1 MWLLTDITEQSIRQC
16 SVLSEFS
23 CNASDE
29 FTFRLKL
36 IVSPPASNMFGKRPI
51 VDKLSA
57 GGSWM
62 DWIPCLQIQEFYF
75 HLCSFSKA
83 LLTLQFEWENSC
95 NLKDLCNIT
104 SWWTI
109 VKLAFLR
116 VTYVCLCLYLCF
128 FILDFFTFLF
138 SQHSNYIGN
147 CLELGLQNKDVA
159 QLHAA
164 SFLNWDICKCTI
176 TILFCMKMHHIVSCL
191 HLVLAFLLCF
201 LHRIN
206 L

>member
-36 IVSPPASNMFGKRPI
+36 IVSPPTSNMFGKRPI

-75 HLCSFSKA
+75 YLCSFSKA

-109 VKLAFLR
+109 VKLAFFLSYIR
-116 VTYVCLCLYLCF
+116 LFVFVLVFLYTWFFLHFYFHNIQITLETVWSSGYKIKTLLSYMQQAFQTGIFVNAPSQYFSVWKCTTLCL
-128 FILDFFTFLF
+128 
-138 SQHSNYIGN
+138 
-147 CLELGLQNKDVA
+147 
-159 QLHAA
+159 A
-164 SFLNWDICKCTI
+164 SIWY
-176 TILFCMKMHHIVSCL
+176 
-191 HLVLAFLLCF
+191 
-201 LHRIN
+201 
-206 L
+206 

>member
-62 DWIPCLQIQEFYF
+62 DWILCLQIQEFYF
-75 HLCSFSKA
+75 YLCSFSKA
-83 LLTLQFEWENSC
+83 LLLNTAIWVGELMQFEG
-95 NLKDLCNIT
+95 L
-104 SWWTI
+104 
-109 VKLAFLR
+109 V
-116 VTYVCLCLYLCF
+116 
-128 FILDFFTFLF
+128 
-138 SQHSNYIGN
+138 QHH
-147 CLELGLQNKDVA
+147 
-159 QLHAA
+159 QLVNNRQA
-164 SFLNWDICKCTI
+164 SFS
-176 TILFCMKMHHIVSCL
+176 SCYIRVFVFVFVFLYIWFFYIFIFTTFKL
-191 HLVLAFLLCF
+191 HWKLSGVQVTK
-201 LHRIN
+201 
-206 L
+206 